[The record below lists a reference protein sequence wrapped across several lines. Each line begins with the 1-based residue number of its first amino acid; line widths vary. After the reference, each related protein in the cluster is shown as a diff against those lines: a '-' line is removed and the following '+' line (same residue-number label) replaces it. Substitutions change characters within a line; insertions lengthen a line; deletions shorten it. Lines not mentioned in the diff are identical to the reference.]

1 MSDSPPDWIY
11 AFQILCIAADA
22 KCQALS
28 GYIRMAVV
36 LINACS
42 IPMFKSLLNARN
54 NPASFKPGSAVVA
67 HMPLEPDSYG
77 IRAWSVN

>member
-28 GYIRMAVV
+28 GDIPMAAV

-42 IPMFKSLLNARN
+42 IPMIKSLLNTRN
-54 NPASFKPGSAVVA
+54 NPVLLKPGSAVVA
-67 HMPLEPDSYG
+67 YMPLEPDSYG
-77 IRAWSVN
+77 TRAWTVN